1 MKKYLIILLAA
12 LFTLSFSA
20 NAQNKKEKSKLEE
33 VTFVTTID
41 CNNCVKKCEANL
53 PYEKGVKDFK
63 IVLEDKTIYFKFDP
77 AKTSKETLKKAIK
90 KLGYE
95 AEEIV

>member
-12 LFTLSFSA
+12 LCTLSFSA

-41 CNNCVKKCEANL
+41 CNNCVKK
-53 PYEKGVKDFK
+53 
-63 IVLEDKTIYFKFDP
+63 
-77 AKTSKETLKKAIK
+77 
-90 KLGYE
+90 
-95 AEEIV
+95 